1 MVLQDYLYIIGDS
14 RQIGHHM
21 WIAIYVGSLF
31 LIFIN
36 VIAIL
41 LKYVYFD
48 DMLINMY
55 KKLLLIHSM
64 VRQK

>member
-31 LIFIN
+31 LIFNN
-36 VIAIL
+36 VIVIL
-41 LKYVYFD
+41 LKYVYFED
-48 DMLINMY
+48 IVINMY
-55 KKLLLIHSM
+55 NKLLLIDSM